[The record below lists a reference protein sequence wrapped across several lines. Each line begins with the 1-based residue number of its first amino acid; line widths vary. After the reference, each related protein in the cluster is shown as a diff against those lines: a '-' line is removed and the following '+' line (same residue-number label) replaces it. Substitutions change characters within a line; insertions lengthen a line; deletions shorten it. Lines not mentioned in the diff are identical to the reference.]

1 MVRPSDSAGVCPV
14 TRVRTPSERIT
25 LTGRD
30 RMPILTARS
39 VAVPRTG
46 ARVTTPLLSLT
57 WTDHVTGHQGFLV
70 VDRLVRGVASG
81 GLRMRPGCT
90 LDEVTGLARG
100 MTMKEALHYDPEA
113 RYIPLGGAKG
123 GIDCDPRDPAAYG
136 LLVRYLRAVRPYV
149 ESCWTTG
156 EDLGLSQDLVDRA
169 AAEAGLVSSIQAVY
183 PLLDDEATARRRL
196 ADAFAV
202 EVDGIGLDELAGGCG
217 VAESVLAALDL
228 AGVPYAGT
236 RVAVQGLGTMGG
248 ATARFLT
255 RAGLTVVA
263 VADIKGTVFN
273 PAGLDVEALLAARDA
288 YGTVDRSALRPADRE
303 LPGDAWL
310 SLDAEVLVPAAVSY
324 TIDTGNQERVRARWI
339 VEAANMPVLPA
350 AEALLAARGVTVLP
364 DVVVNSGTNA
374 WWWWTLFG
382 DIGPDADEAFAHIR
396 RSMRALVE
404 QLLTRAEADGIS
416 PRAAAHALVADRL
429 PVIADRFGWYR

>member
-1 MVRPSDSAGVCPV
+1 M
-14 TRVRTPSERIT
+14 
-25 LTGRD
+25 
-30 RMPILTARS
+30 TA
-39 VAVPRTG
+39 
-46 ARVTTPLLSLT
+46 PLLSLT
-57 WTDHVTGHQGFLV
+57 WTDDITGRQGFV
-70 VDRLVRGVASG
+70 VIDRLVRGVCSG

-100 MTMKEALHYDPEA
+100 MSMKEALHYDPDG
-113 RYIPLGGAKG
+113 RYVPLGGAKG

-136 LLVRYLRAVRPYV
+136 LLVRYLKAARPYV
-149 ESCWTTG
+149 EGFWTTG

-183 PLLDDEATARRRL
+183 PLLDDEAAARRRL

-202 EVDGIGLDELAGGCG
+202 EVDGIGLDELVGGCG
-217 VAESVLAALDL
+217 VAESALTALDR
-228 AGVPYAGT
+228 AGVPYADT
-236 RVAVQGLGTMGG
+236 RVAVQGFGTMGG
-248 ATARFLT
+248 ATARFLA

-263 VADIKGTVFN
+263 VADLKGTVVN

-288 YGTVDRSALRPADRE
+288 HGTVDRGALRPGDRE

-310 SLDAEVLVPAAVSY
+310 STEAEVLVPAAVSY
-324 TIDTGNQERVRARWI
+324 AIDTTNQRRVTARWI
-339 VEAANMPVLPA
+339 VEAANMPVLPE

-382 DIGPDADEAFAHIR
+382 DIGPEADGAFAHTR
-396 RSMRALVE
+396 RSMRALTE
-404 QLLTRAEADGIS
+404 LMLTRAEADGTT
-416 PRAAAHALVADRL
+416 PRAAAHAIAADRH
-429 PVIADRFGWYR
+429 PVIAARFGQYR

>member
-1 MVRPSDSAGVCPV
+1 MP
-14 TRVRTPSERIT
+14 TP
-25 LTGRD
+25 
-30 RMPILTARS
+30 A
-39 VAVPRTG
+39 
-46 ARVTTPLLSLT
+46 PLLSLT
-57 WTDHVTGHQGFLV
+57 WTDHVTGRQGFLV

-81 GLRMRPGCT
+81 GLRMRDGCT

-100 MTMKEALHYDPEA
+100 MTMKEALHYDPEG

-136 LLVRYLRAVRPYV
+136 LLVRYLRAVRPYL

-169 AAEAGLVSSIQAVY
+169 VAEVGLVSSVQAVY
-183 PLLDDEATARRRL
+183 PLLDDETAARRRL

-217 VAESVLAALDL
+217 VAESVLAALDRS
-228 AGVPYAGT
+228 GVPYPGT

-248 ATARFLT
+248 ATARFLA

-263 VADIKGTVFN
+263 VADIKGTIAN

-288 YGTVDRSALRPADRE
+288 HGTVDRAALRPGDRE

-310 SLDAEVLVPAAVSY
+310 SAEAEVLVPAAASY
-324 TIDTGNQERVRARWI
+324 VIDTANQDRVTARWI
-339 VEAANMPVLPA
+339 VEAANMPVLPE
-350 AEALLAARGVTVLP
+350 AERLLTARGVTVLP

-382 DIGPDADEAFAHIR
+382 DIGPDAAEAFAHIR
-396 RSMRALVE
+396 RAMRTLVDTM
-404 QLLTRAEADGIS
+404 LARAAADGTS
-416 PRAAAHALVADRL
+416 PRAAAHALAADRL
-429 PVIADRFGWYR
+429 PLIAERFGWYG

>member
-1 MVRPSDSAGVCPV
+1 M
-14 TRVRTPSERIT
+14 
-25 LTGRD
+25 
-30 RMPILTARS
+30 
-39 VAVPRTG
+39 
-46 ARVTTPLLSLT
+46 TTPLMSLT
-57 WTDHVTGHQGFLV
+57 WTDHVTGRQGFLV

-90 LDEVTGLARG
+90 LAEVTGLARG
-100 MTMKEALHYDPEA
+100 MTMKEALHYDPA
-113 RYIPLGGAKG
+113 GRYVPLGGAKG
-123 GIDCDPRDPAAYG
+123 GIDCDPQDPGAYD
-136 LLVRYLRAVRPYV
+136 LLVRYLRAMRPYI
-149 ESCWTTG
+149 ETFWTTG

-183 PLLDDEATARRRL
+183 PLLDDERAARRRL

-217 VAESVLAALDL
+217 VAESVLAALDR

-255 RAGLTVVA
+255 RAGLKVVA
-263 VADIKGTVFN
+263 VADVKGTLAN
-273 PAGLDVEALLAARDA
+273 PDGLDVEALLAARDA
-288 YGTVDRSALRPADRE
+288 YGTVDRAALRPGDRE

-310 SLDAEVLVPAAVSY
+310 SADAEVLVPAAVSY
-324 TIDTGNQERVRARWI
+324 AVDAVNQAGIRARWV
-339 VEAANMPVLPA
+339 VEAANMPVL
-350 AEALLAARGVTVLP
+350 AEAEELLAARGVVVLP

-382 DIGPDADEAFAHIR
+382 DIGADPDEAFAHIR
-396 RSMRALVE
+396 RSMRALID
-404 QLLTRAEADGIS
+404 QTLARAEADGTT
-416 PRAAAHALVADRL
+416 PRAAAHAIVTDRL
-429 PVIADRFGWYR
+429 PVIAERFGWYG